1 MLMNRIRRV
10 VPTFALAGALLAF
23 MLAGA
28 AGAASPPV
36 GDWRMNEGSGTALVD
51 SSASGNN
58 GTIFGNPTWVA
69 GQHGQAI
76 RFDGTGDYAT
86 VPDSASLDISGAIT
100 MAAWV
105 KPEKT
110 ATQYLIKKATTTGTT
125 ANGYELS
132 LSTTGTSSSASTK
145 RRAPNH
151 YRVNS
156 TTSYPN
162 TARPGCTSPP
172 LTTETTIKL
181 YVNGVAGGR
190 GTSPGRPRS

>member
-1 MLMNRIRRV
+1 MPMNRIRRV
-10 VPTFALAGALLAF
+10 VPTFALVGVLLAV

-36 GDWRMNEGSGTALVD
+36 GDWRMNEGSGTVLVD

-76 RFDGTGDYAT
+76 HFDGTGDYAT
-86 VPDSASLDISGAIT
+86 VPDSASLDISSAIT

-110 ATQYLIKKATTTGTT
+110 ATQYLIKKATTTGDDGQRLR
-125 ANGYELS
+125 AVSVDGREGVRALQP
-132 LSTTGTSSSASTK
+132 GHE
-145 RRAPNH
+145 RRHLPDQLDDLVSDH
-151 YRVNS
+151 GHDLD
-156 TTSYPN
+156 
-162 TARPGCTSPP
+162 ARRRH
-172 LTTETTIKL
+172 L
-181 YVNGVAGGR
+181 
-190 GTSPGRPRS
+190 

>member
-1 MLMNRIRRV
+1 MSLNRIRRV
-10 VPTFALAGALLAF
+10 VPALALAGALLAV

-36 GDWRMNEGSGTALVD
+36 GDWRMNEGSGTTLVD

-58 GTIFGNPTWVA
+58 GTILGNPTWVT

-105 KPEKT
+105 KPEKV
-110 ATQYLIKKATTTGTT
+110 ATQYLIKKAVPGRHGRLR
-125 ANGYELS
+125 AVAGDDGAS
-132 LSTTGTSSSASTK
+132 HSSAST
-145 RRAPNH
+145 RSRVATRTGSTHPPRIRA
-151 YRVNS
+151 
-156 TTSYPN
+156 
-162 TARPGCTSPP
+162 TAPRGCTSPP
-172 LTTETTIKL
+172 PLT
-181 YVNGVAGGR
+181 GR
-190 GTSPGRPRS
+190 RSGCT